1 MKRFAVAILALALT
15 GCAVPQDVMVEPV
28 IAESAAPAR
37 ETAPRAKIEAC
48 VPGEDDGIG
57 GTGCA
62 ID

>member
-1 MKRFAVAILALALT
+1 
-15 GCAVPQDVMVEPV
+15 MVEPV
-28 IAESAAPAR
+28 IAEAAAPAP